1 VKFAFVT
8 PRYGA
13 DIVSG
18 AEHAC
23 RLLAEQVCQRHAV
36 EVLTTCASDAT
47 TWRNEYSEGSDRV
60 RGVVVRRFV
69 VNQLRDNVA
78 FQQLS
83 ARLSAEVHARDDEHE
98 WIRQRGPSSPG
109 LIDYLKR
116 QQRAYDAVVFFSLY
130 HSTTVQGI
138 AAAPDQSVLFPYLRL
153 DPVLRFGLWRDVLES
168 AKAVGYLSSVE
179 RTLAHRF
186 LGLRPAHED
195 VVGIGVDA
203 LAQQAYPR
211 HQQNP
216 ADALSGDDE
225 HDDNGDAEHPL
236 EEPDYLAGRG
246 IPFRRRHRLYGS
258 LALYGG
264 RVQPDNGCEEMLE
277 YFDGFHATDG
287 DTTLVLMGVK
297 LMNVPAEP
305 YIRMA
310 GVLPD
315 RDRMIA
321 YEAANI
327 TVAPDPDDL
336 LAQSVLESL
345 AVGTPVLANARN
357 TAAVELCRSANAGL
371 YYSSRAEFVE
381 GMRLLM
387 TNTRLRERM
396 GENGRDY
403 VRQHHR
409 WDTVLDR
416 FDRLVTTARGR

>member
-1 VKFAFVT
+1 MKFAFVT

-138 AAAPDQSVLFPYLRL
+138 AAVPDQSVLFPYLRL
-153 DPVLRFGLWRDVLES
+153 DPVLRFGLWRDVLGS
-168 AKAVGYLSSVE
+168 AKAVGYFSSAE

-211 HQQNP
+211 HQQKP
-216 ADALSGDDE
+216 ADASS
-225 HDDNGDAEHPL
+225 P
-236 EEPDYLAGRG
+236 
-246 IPFRRRHRLYGS
+246 
-258 LALYGG
+258 
-264 RVQPDNGCEEMLE
+264 
-277 YFDGFHATDG
+277 T
-287 DTTLVLMGVK
+287 
-297 LMNVPAEP
+297 
-305 YIRMA
+305 
-310 GVLPD
+310 
-315 RDRMIA
+315 
-321 YEAANI
+321 
-327 TVAPDPDDL
+327 TVARKCSSTSMASTRPT
-336 LAQSVLESL
+336 A
-345 AVGTPVLANARN
+345 TPP
-357 TAAVELCRSANAGL
+357 S
-371 YYSSRAEFVE
+371 YSWASSS
-381 GMRLLM
+381 
-387 TNTRLRERM
+387 
-396 GENGRDY
+396 
-403 VRQHHR
+403 
-409 WDTVLDR
+409 
-416 FDRLVTTARGR
+416 